1 MMCQFQ
7 FQQSFDKCLGW
18 MRDTGVIKKMRS
30 DAMRE
35 YKAGKVR
42 QPQELNRSNRPL
54 SLMRWVMSLLLE
66 QVYWRQHLSVL
77 NDHNQL
83 TTCTDLIARGFCRR
97 GTIVQSAFSA
107 CLWPSFPATSN
118 LPLQQN
124 HLGIGYVTTCNALI
138 CKIVTILRP
147 LVGGIPCIT
156 VCFHNGETN
165 GYKNRQWKRHLPS
178 NQQKD
183 PDKSDKGGY
192 SSMEAKKGVS

>member
-1 MMCQFQ
+1 MKCKFQ

-42 QPQELNRSNRPL
+42 QPQEPIRSNRPL
-54 SLMRWVMSLLLE
+54 SLLRWVMSLLLV
-66 QVYWRQHLSVL
+66 QVYWRQPLKVS

-83 TTCTDLIARGFCRR
+83 TTIMDLIARGFCHR
-97 GTIVQSAFSA
+97 GMIAV
-107 CLWPSFPATSN
+107 CLLYLLMTFLSSN
-118 LPLQQN
+118 LPLRQN
-124 HLGIGYVTTCNALI
+124 PLVIRSVTTYNTFI
-138 CKIVTILRP
+138 WKIVTILRP

-156 VCFHNGETN
+156 VRFHNGETN
-165 GYKNRQWKRHLPS
+165 GYKSRQWKRHLPS

-183 PDKSDKGGY
+183 PDKSDKVGY
-192 SSMEAKKGVS
+192 CSMDA